1 MWYGMIQFFC
11 GFTIGVYV
19 ATEYDLSKYVDASK
33 NFIKNLEKEH
43 HKDKKK

>member
-1 MWYGMIQFFC
+1 MLQFLC
-11 GFTIGVYV
+11 GFSLGVYV

-43 HKDKKK
+43 YKGEKK